1 MEKLFGV
8 DFGTGGC
15 KAMVID
21 LDGNICA
28 SAFEEYP
35 SQHLKPGWS
44 EQDPAMWL
52 DAFVKTVR
60 SCGEQMKDG
69 FGGVLALAVTA
80 STHNAVLLDKDSRVI
95 RPCIMWNDQ
104 RSGDQCRRLNENY
117 GDDIFRIGMQMPTP
131 TWTLPQLMWLKK
143 HRHEI
148 FSGAAMFLMPLD
160 YLTFRLCGRAVT
172 DATMAGGTMLYD
184 LEERCFSKTLC
195 ERYGIPAEKLPE
207 VLPTT
212 SFAGYMNRASLE
224 LTGLSGSVG
233 IAVGA
238 QDQKI
243 AAFGAG
249 MKEGTVTVSLGTAG
263 AMEILCANRSDVLPS
278 FVFDDGESSQIVL
291 EGCINTFGASVR
303 WLRDRMFP
311 GITYKEMDALA
322 EEAEPGCGGVCFYPH
337 LSGPGTPHHG
347 RSPRSGWCGM
357 TLATGRREMI
367 RSVYEGLACEIRLNL
382 SAAERAG
389 GRADRLRLFGGGSRS
404 GILCR
409 IIAGMT
415 GLPVMTAGN
424 GETASF
430 GAAKAAYIMHTGDR
444 SGFTGDS
451 GSERL
456 YLPEENYDGIYERY
470 ISGQIY

>member
-1 MEKLFGV
+1 MEEYYIGV
-8 DFGTGGC
+8 DLGTTGIKTVLYDHCGRE
-15 KAMVID
+15 I
-21 LDGNICA
+21 G
-28 SAFEEYP
+28 SESEEIP
-35 SQHLKPGWS
+35 LITPAPGWA
-44 EQDPAMWL
+44 EQSPECWYEIPCRLIKKLTGQISGGRVAALGISSQGITVIPVGRDGRPHGNAISWL
-52 DAFVKTVR
+52 DSRAEEEL
-60 SCGEQMKDG
+60 SEI
-69 FGGVLALAVTA
+69 LAVT
-80 STHNAVLLDKDSRVI
+80 
-95 RPCIMWNDQ
+95 PEEE
-104 RSGDQCRRLNENY
+104 LNRMTGKHPSALY
-117 GDDIFRIGMQMPTP
+117 S
-131 TWTLPQLMWLKK
+131 LPKLMWLKK

-184 LEERCFSKTLC
+184 LEEKCFSKTLC

-389 GRADRLRLFGGGSRS
+389 GRADRLRFFGGGSRS

-444 SGFTGDS
+444 SGFTGDG